1 LYLEIQNHPVLT
13 YENIVAITQRLST
26 QNLDMNKVVIWQD
39 RAKNSCRFVIDHHHR
54 YCQSTSITHMLY
66 VMLLALGKLPA
77 DISVLQRF
85 VAFIDMT
92 DDMYYQLASM
102 DDRISV

>member
-1 LYLEIQNHPVLT
+1 M
-13 YENIVAITQRLST
+13 YENIVAVTQKLST
-26 QNLDMNKVVIWQD
+26 QNLDMNKVMVWQD
-39 RAKNSCRFVIDHHHR
+39 RAKASCKFVIDHHHR

-66 VMLLALGKLPA
+66 VILLALGKPIS
-77 DISVLQRF
+77 DISVVQRF
-85 VAFIDMT
+85 VSFIDMA